1 MAHTARI
8 SPTSD
13 EIIEELVAKT
23 GKSKIVII
31 EEALESYRFRERMRS
46 FNDSYAKLQKDKKRW
61 SKELKERED
70 LEGTLMDGLED
81 E

>member
-13 EIIEELVAKT
+13 AIIHELANKT

-31 EEALESYRFRERMRS
+31 EEALESYRFRERMRL
-46 FNDSYAKLQKDKKRW
+46 FNESYEHLKADKKKW
-61 SKELKERED
+61 AEELKDRNE
-70 LEGTLMDGLED
+70 LEGTLMDGLAD